1 MYVLT
6 QLDKL
11 KIQLGIIDEEHDSL
25 LNLLLSNALE
35 YILAYCNRTELPPGL
50 NQLQLQIA
58 VIYYNRL
65 GAEGEQGRSEGG
77 IARTIYVL
85 GDDFPKSIKTQLV
98 QYRLSKLVRYASSST

>member
-11 KIQLGIIDEEHDSL
+11 KLQLGIIDEEHDPL
-25 LNLLLSNALE
+25 LNLLLSNASD
-35 YILAYCNRTELPPGL
+35 YILSYCNRIELPVAL
-50 NQLQLQIA
+50 NQIQLQIA
-58 VIYYNRL
+58 IIYYNRL

-98 QYRLSKLVRYASSST
+98 QYRLSKLVRYASPTT